1 MGKGKEKGKKVGRV
15 EKVDPSE
22 QQPDPWQE
30 RSVEKGGRGNQI
42 RKRGENSERD
52 SKLQRQEREARGSL
66 K

>member
-42 RKRGENSERD
+42 RKRGENSERN
-52 SKLQRQEREARGSL
+52 SKLHS
-66 K
+66 